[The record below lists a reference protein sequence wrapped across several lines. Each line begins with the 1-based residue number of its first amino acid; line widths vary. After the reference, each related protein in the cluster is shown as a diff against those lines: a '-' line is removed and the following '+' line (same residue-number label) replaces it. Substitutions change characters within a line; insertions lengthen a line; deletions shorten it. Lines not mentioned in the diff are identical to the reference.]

1 MVELGQSI
9 VGVADQKRVTCN
21 HSAVEIGLMSD
32 DHATACVPTLPMY
45 PDSLVIRPGRVLQKR
60 PVSADRAEHRYE

>member
-1 MVELGQSI
+1 MEVGQVRIEYIDECVE
-9 VGVADQKRVTCN
+9 D